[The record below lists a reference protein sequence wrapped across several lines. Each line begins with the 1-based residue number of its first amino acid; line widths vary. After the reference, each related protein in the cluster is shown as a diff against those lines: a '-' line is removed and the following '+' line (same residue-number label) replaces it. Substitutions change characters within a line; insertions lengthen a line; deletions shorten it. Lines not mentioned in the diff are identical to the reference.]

1 MCTPHGK
8 WRLIVKPTTR
18 QMHKN
23 DGSPPTAAAL
33 ELEVQRLQ
41 KEVKEYEQELG
52 SVKNQV
58 RTHGPAFH
66 FLEGK
71 GVGG

>member
-1 MCTPHGK
+1 
-8 WRLIVKPTTR
+8 
-18 QMHKN
+18 MHKN